1 MSIST
6 STSTSTMA
14 SVTDFENIGGPWEA
28 SNEPWRLRAL
38 NASRITPRAAPKS
51 DSPTRV
57 QDIIEKG
64 KMMRHLKRTHGA
76 FAPHIH
82 LELYQKDYERVY
94 GGEKAKEIMDK
105 NRIALEA
112 RPVPVKPTA
121 KWKPNESNWNHPAIQ
136 MLQTT
141 YYNKCIRPP
150 IDVRLNAH
158 KQAGYPQAYL
168 LEMLKAHETE
178 LSEKPENDAW
188 FDRIFGPYLSK
199 KETVPK
205 PRTLT
210 QIFKIK
216 VPKAIKPDDD
226 EDNND
231 DNDE

>member
-1 MSIST
+1 MESI
-6 STSTSTMA
+6 
-14 SVTDFENIGGPWEA
+14 TDFENIGGPWQA
-28 SNEPWRLRAL
+28 ANEPWRLR
-38 NASRITPRAAPKS
+38 RAAQARHHAAARQRTPAPLGE
-51 DSPTRV
+51 PTRV
-57 QDIIEKG
+57 EQIIQKG
-64 KMMRHLKRTHGA
+64 KMMRHLKRTHGPS
-76 FAPHIH
+76 APHIH

-94 GGEKAKEIMDK
+94 GAEKAQQIIDN

-112 RPVPVKPTA
+112 LPPPVQHTA
-121 KWKPNESNWNHPAIQ
+121 KWKPSESNWNHPAIQ
-136 MLQTT
+136 MLQTA
-141 YYNKCIRPP
+141 YYSKCIRPP

-188 FDRIFGPYLSK
+188 FDRVFGPYLNK

-216 VPKAIKPDDD
+216 VPKAIKPDEDTDD
-226 EDNND
+226 EPEGD
-231 DNDE
+231 DE